1 MSSHVWFGS
10 CLKAQTF
17 MAHER
22 KLNLPNGGPGLQ
34 TRRVGS
40 HLAFSNAIGAQLGS
54 GSLAFF
60 SALLSQKHTPAALPG
75 RSPLLRIGQGRG
87 VRRVSV
93 RSCAE
98 PSSTSQSLE
107 KDKMS
112 QTVMVQ
118 PLPQRN
124 IPMIFNTSHDKE
136 IIEMAIPSYT
146 SMLLDPIAGI
156 IDTSF
161 VGRSVNGALS
171 LAGQNFEIRNAL
183 KISRRGCFYETFCHQ
198 SSFPRNSQSQHDSAM
213 EVLACCS
220 HYLFHHCTIKVV
232 GQTLA
237 AHAVSPNI
245 SDLLTLRV
253 QVDVL
258 CTDRCAALKSDRRLI
273 FYPHRCEAFNL
284 SPPIDVQYFTFCSK

>member
-1 MSSHVWFGS
+1 MSLYMTESKLGDYASEASSVPRSRKRQAASLYVVVVLMSSHVWFGS

-22 KLNLPNGGPGLQ
+22 NLNLPRAVGGGPGLQ
-34 TRRVGS
+34 TRRAGA
-40 HLAFSNAIGAQLGS
+40 HLAFSNAIGGPLGA
-54 GSLAFF
+54 GSLAFV
-60 SALLSQKHTPAALPG
+60 SALLSHKHTPAALPG

-87 VRRVSV
+87 VGRVSV

-107 KDKMS
+107 IEKMS

-171 LAGQNFEIRNAL
+171 LAG
-183 KISRRGCFYETFCHQ
+183 
-198 SSFPRNSQSQHDSAM
+198 
-213 EVLACCS
+213 
-220 HYLFHHCTIKVV
+220 
-232 GQTLA
+232 
-237 AHAVSPNI
+237 
-245 SDLLTLRV
+245 
-253 QVDVL
+253 
-258 CTDRCAALKSDRRLI
+258 
-273 FYPHRCEAFNL
+273 
-284 SPPIDVQYFTFCSK
+284 